1 MGKFNMV
8 QHWAVFSLS
17 GLVSFPPLADVSLR
31 LHLTR
36 STLCF
41 ITSVYINN
49 WLVRMAPFIQIFG
62 LDVKSRFVRNEWLW
76 RWKPVSDLPVDL
88 QPPTGP
94 LLAGSCFWLGGNG
107 ERHTEPRGRTERMW
121 SHLLTVHTDG
131 MWPACSHSGGVG
143 PACNCRKAEKT
154 VTMWGQPTHYNWFTS
169 EHNVLQKPHS
179 SVYMTTYSSYFFCL
193 FVCRLFFY
201 SSFANSGAFAVLFFI
216 YKCQSFC
223 K

>member
-1 MGKFNMV
+1 MS
-8 QHWAVFSLS
+8 HW
-17 GLVSFPPLADVSLR
+17 G
-31 LHLTR
+31 
-36 STLCF
+36 STSPDPHYVF

-62 LDVKSRFVRNEWLW
+62 LDVKSRFVRNEWLC
-76 RWKPVSDLPVDL
+76 RWKPVSDLPGDL

-107 ERHTEPRGRTERMW
+107 ERHTEPRGQTERMW

-131 MWPACSHSGGVG
+131 MWPACSHGGGVG

-154 VTMWGQPTHYNWFTS
+154 VTMWGQPTHNNWFTS

-179 SVYMTTYSSYFFCL
+179 SVYMITYLSYFFCL
-193 FVCRLFFY
+193 FVCRLFFLIVVLLTLVCLQFCFPY
-201 SSFANSGAFAVLFFI
+201 TNVNYFAN
-216 YKCQSFC
+216 K